1 MPASGAPVL
10 VVSDLHLGG
19 RLGSDVLRIAANREP
34 LLELVAGEGVTRVVL
49 LGDALELRHGP
60 VAEALAASRPFWEE
74 LGAALGPGGEIAL
87 VAGNHDHH
95 LVAPWMERRR
105 RGGEPPPLGL
115 GERSTPP
122 DGEAAGTLARWV
134 EPAGLELAYPGVWVR
149 EDVYAT
155 HGHYLDRHITV
166 PTFERLAAGVMS
178 HVVGRLPEGA
188 DVPDDYEA
196 ALAPIYA
203 WAHAVAQQVDSSLG
217 SGSHG
222 VSVRAWKLLA
232 GSGGHAPVQ
241 RWVAAAA
248 FPLVVGALN
257 RARIGRLS
265 TDISGPGLR
274 RAGLRAM
281 GEAAQRL
288 GIEADHVI
296 FGHTHRG
303 GPFAGDEQGE
313 WVAPNGARL
322 WNCGNWVYEEQFLTS
337 TPDESPYWPGTVILV
352 PEAGPPELRRLLG
365 DRGRAELAPGAR
377 EP

>member
-1 MPASGAPVL
+1 
-10 VVSDLHLGG
+10 
-19 RLGSDVLRIAANREP
+19 VLRFPANRAP
-34 LLELVAGEGVTRVVL
+34 LLELLERERIRRVVL
-49 LGDALELRHGP
+49 LGDSLELRHGP
-60 VAEALAASRPFWEE
+60 VAEALAASRPFWEALGE
-74 LGAALGPGGEIAL
+74 TLGAGGEVVL

-105 RGGEPPPLGL
+105 RGGEAPPLGL
-115 GERSTPP
+115 EERSRPQA
-122 DGEAAGTLARWV
+122 GEAAETLARWV
-134 EPAGLELAYPGVWVR
+134 APAGLELAYPGVWLR
-149 EDVYAT
+149 DDVYAT

-188 DVPDDYEA
+188 DIPDDYEA

-203 WAHAVAQQVDSSLG
+203 WAHAVAQQVDANLG
-217 SGSHG
+217 GGSHG

-232 GSGGHAPVQ
+232 GSGGHAPI
-241 RWVAAAA
+241 RRFAAAAA

-265 TDISGPGLR
+265 TDISVAGLR

-281 GEAAQRL
+281 GEAAERL

-303 GPFAGDEQGE
+303 GPFAGDELGE
-313 WVAPNGARL
+313 WVAPTGARL
-322 WNCGNWVYEEQFLTS
+322 WNCGNWVYEAQFLGS
-337 TPDESPYWPGTVILV
+337 APNESPYWPGTALLV
-352 PEAGPPELRRLLG
+352 PASGPPALRCLLG
-365 DRGRAELAPGAR
+365 DRERGELAPGAF

>member
-1 MPASGAPVL
+1 M
-10 VVSDLHLGG
+10 
-19 RLGSDVLRIAANREP
+19 
-34 LLELVAGEGVTRVVL
+34 L

-60 VAEALAASRPFWEE
+60 VAEALSASRAFWEE
-74 LGAALGPGGEIAL
+74 LGSTLGAGGEVVLI
-87 VAGNHDHH
+87 AGNHDHH

-115 GERSTPP
+115 EERASPRA
-122 DGEAAGTLARWV
+122 GEAAGTLARWV
-134 EPAGLELAYPGVWVR
+134 GPAGLELAYPGVWVR

-188 DVPDDYEA
+188 EIPDDYEA

-203 WAHAVAQQVDSSLG
+203 WAHTVAQQVDSNLG
-217 SGSHG
+217 SGTHG

-232 GSGGHAPVQ
+232 GSGGHAPVR
-241 RWVAAAA
+241 RWAAAAA
-248 FPLVVGALN
+248 FPLVVGVLN

-265 TDISGPGLR
+265 TDISAPGLR
-274 RAGLRAM
+274 RAGLAAM
-281 GEAAQRL
+281 GEAVRRL

-303 GPFAGDEQGE
+303 GPYEGDEVGE
-313 WVAPNGARL
+313 WVAPTGARL
-322 WNCGNWVYEEQFLTS
+322 WNSGNWVYEAQFLTG
-337 TPDESPYWPGTVILV
+337 TPNESPYWPGTAVLV
-352 PEAGPPELRRLLG
+352 RQSGEPELLRLLG
-365 DRGRAELAPGAR
+365 DRDREALAPNAF